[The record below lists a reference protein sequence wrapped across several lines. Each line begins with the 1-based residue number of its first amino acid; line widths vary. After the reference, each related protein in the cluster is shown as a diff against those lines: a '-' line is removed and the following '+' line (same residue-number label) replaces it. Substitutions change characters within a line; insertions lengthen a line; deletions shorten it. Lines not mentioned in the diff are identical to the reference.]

1 MDELKVLKHLAI
13 ICKVNAK
20 SPIFE
25 AVHETASDLHR
36 RGFISR
42 RKLNKFE
49 ALCLDSIPKYG
60 TKNLQLNYDGKVSLT
75 SEFNTK
81 SKTSLDV

>member
-1 MDELKVLKHLAI
+1 MISKVKP
-13 ICKVNAK
+13 K
-20 SPIFE
+20 SLILE
-25 AVHETASDLHR
+25 AVHETASDFHR
-36 RGFISR
+36 LGFISR

-75 SEFNTK
+75 SESNTK
-81 SKTSLDV
+81 SET